1 MPKTIEITMR
11 PGGFDVTTGG
21 TKSSFRN
28 LADAVAFAQARF
40 ERAEEIRAISA
51 RIG

>member
-11 PGGFDVTTGG
+11 PGGFDVITGG
-21 TKSSFRN
+21 KRSSFRN

-40 ERAEEIRAISA
+40 ERAQEIREISS